1 MGNHW
6 KINGKISDTGA
17 VWKSFIRNHSKSWLS
32 KSRSGSNKS
41 KQHEAKG
48 GHHQA
53 GAGIKFG
60 RQILGFVNCVPFLGY
75 AATCSPWSQREI
87 HLWWNFFEDSNG
99 QHGGSS
105 AHVFFYGWLC
115 HHSPTQKRE
124 TRWTVLIPSIWNT
137 PQITLIW
144 IPGWVIILDLPCDL
158 TWQRTNTPL
167 QMIDNDY
174 LTIAIFE
181 YPSWKSEERSYQS
194 IIINPFHSHV
204 FWSLKNNVKPS

>member
-17 VWKSFIRNHSKSWLS
+17 AWKSLIRNHSKSWLS
-32 KSRSGSNKS
+32 KSRSGSNES

-60 RQILGFVNCVPFLGY
+60 RQILGFVNCVPFLGV
-75 AATCSPWSQREI
+75 AATCSPWSPEREI
-87 HLWWNFFEDSNG
+87 HHR

-105 AHVFFYGWLC
+105 SHCCLEWLTLPPF
-115 HHSPTQKRE
+115 SDPKKGNP
-124 TRWTVLIPSIWNT
+124 VDLFLIPSIWNS

-144 IPGWVIILDLPCDL
+144 IPGWVIILNRPCDL
-158 TWQRTNTPL
+158 TWQRTTLPL
-167 QMIDNDY
+167 C
-174 LTIAIFE
+174 
-181 YPSWKSEERSYQS
+181 K
-194 IIINPFHSHV
+194 
-204 FWSLKNNVKPS
+204 